1 MVNIDEIIER
11 KPHLKDTLGLY
22 EKIVKFVGT
31 VNGLLLLNRERN
43 PISVENI
50 DYPPELIDH
59 IFETFSST
67 FHIPEDNLLP
77 LKEVMKRGQVDL
89 TKLPLNEAPSSSL
102 PYERDELFTILFL
115 IGKPYFQCMR
125 GSSKIDHTFWEE
137 GRCPICNSMPSM
149 ASIDR
154 DGRKHF
160 YCSFCEAVG
169 YYRRTGCPSCLNDDL
184 SKMNII
190 TAEGE
195 DGFRIYA
202 CEVCGYYYK
211 TIEFGLLDDLNP
223 SLADLISL
231 PLDIVAQGKG
241 YKRHSPNPIGMVRMV

>member
-1 MVNIDEIIER
+1 MVSIDEIIER
-11 KPHLKDTLGLY
+11 KPHLKDTLRLY
-22 EKIVKFVGT
+22 EKVKKFVGA
-31 VNGLLLLNRERN
+31 VNELPFLNRAGTLV
-43 PISVENI
+43 SVENI
-50 DYPPELIDH
+50 AYPPELIDP
-59 IFETFSST
+59 IFEAFSSA
-67 FHIPEDNLLP
+67 FYIPEDNLLP
-77 LKEVMKRGQVDL
+77 LKEAMKRGQVDL

-115 IGKPYFQCMR
+115 IGKPYFQCLR
-125 GSSKIDHTFWEE
+125 GSSNLDNTSWQE

-184 SKMNII
+184 SKLNII

-195 DGFRIYA
+195 DGFRICA
-202 CEVCGYYYK
+202 CEVCGSYYK
-211 TIEFGLLDDLNP
+211 TIEFYLLEDLNP

-231 PLDIVAQGKG
+231 PLDIIAQSKE
-241 YKRHSPNPIGMVRMV
+241 YKRHSPNPIGMVRMA